1 MNLQTEKLVLI
12 EWLVK
17 QSDLNVIESIK
28 KIKDENANSYNDE
41 RFLNPE
47 EKCILYRLQSL
58 EGRSPKEQ
66 DECKEFYEQYL

>member
-17 QSDLNVIESIK
+17 QSDSNVIESIK
-28 KIKDENANSYNDE
+28 EIKNDHPHSNNDD

-58 EGRSPKEQ
+58 EGRSPNEQ
-66 DECKEFYEQYL
+66 DECREFYEQYL

>member
-17 QSDLNVIESIK
+17 QSDSNVIESLN
-28 KIKDENANSYNDE
+28 KIKDEHVYSDNAE
-41 RFLNPE
+41 RTLTPE
-47 EKCILYRLQSL
+47 EKCLLYRLQSL

-66 DECKEFYEQYL
+66 DECRKFYEQYL

>member
-17 QSDLNVIESIK
+17 QSNLNVIESIK
-28 KIKDENANSYNDE
+28 KIKDEHANSYNDE